1 MERKNNSE
9 PESIEETKKGEKN
22 KQPKKKNGQGSF
34 QELRDGRIRM
44 YLQVGILQN
53 GRPKRLTVIGT
64 SETDCVK
71 KMKKKE
77 LQFYANGG
85 VLPSVSNNQIETMT
99 LEELCL
105 KHLAWDMSIPNKLK
119 ASSID
124 RRELTIKNHIGRF
137 PIGRLQVT
145 RVTSN
150 DVFQHIQKLLNTP
163 SKKRK
168 TENQSVS
175 NVEKVYNVINAAF
188 KWAMPTYCITFN
200 PCASIHD
207 TMTELFGTLKDRT
220 EPKEQ
225 VITLSEDDMD
235 AIKREVAK
243 KKGKPLAN
251 LLFDQSVLLLTET
264 GIRVGELCALR
275 LSDYIPQIGI
285 LSVTKTRE
293 RIKDRSNSPK
303 KTTLIETSTKNDK
316 TRNILL
322 TNEAVNILE
331 QMKTLLTEF
340 KSKKGT
346 VLTKNDYIF
355 VNRNNK
361 PTCPSDY
368 DARLRRFFTSAG
380 LDIEVI
386 SGSHVFRRTNA
397 TEFHRA
403 GGSAEEIAAY
413 IGDAIPTVQEY
424 YISKT
429 VKMESDGKTYDVVPR
444 PARRKKEETQ
454 SENK

>member
-9 PESIEETKKGEKN
+9 PESIEETKKGKKN
-22 KQPKKKNGQGSF
+22 KQSKKKNGQGSF

-105 KHLAWDMSIPNKLK
+105 KHLAWDMSIPNKIK
-119 ASSID
+119 SGSAD
-124 RRELTIKNHIGRF
+124 RRELTISNHIGHF
-137 PIGRLQVT
+137 PIGSLPVASVT
-145 RVTSN
+145 PN
-150 DVFQHIQKLLNTP
+150 DVCQHIQTLLNTP
-163 SKKRK
+163 SKTKK
-168 TENQSVS
+168 SKNLSVS
-175 NVEKVYNVINAAF
+175 SVEKAYNVINAAF
-188 KWAMPTYCITFN
+188 KWAIPTYCLTYN
-200 PCASIHD
+200 PCSSIQD
-207 TMTELFGTLKDRT
+207 QMTELFGTLKKRT
-220 EPKEQ
+220 KPEEQ
-225 VITLSEDDMD
+225 VKTLSEDEIA
-235 AIKREVAK
+235 AIKREIAK
-243 KKGKPLAN
+243 KKGKSLSDE
-251 LLFDQSVLLLTET
+251 LFDQSVLLLIET
-264 GIRVGELCALR
+264 GIRVGELCSLR

-285 LSVTKTRE
+285 LRVTKTRK
-293 RIKDRSNSPK
+293 RIKDRSKSSQ
-303 KTTLIETSTKNDK
+303 KTTIIETSTKNDK
-316 TRNILL
+316 TRNISL
-322 TNEAVNILE
+322 TKEAIEVLE
-331 QMKTLLTEF
+331 QMRSILTKLKRKAGSSLTE
-340 KSKKGT
+340 
-346 VLTKNDYIF
+346 NDYIF
-355 VNRNNK
+355 VNRSIK
-361 PTCPSDY
+361 PSCPSDY

-380 LDIEVI
+380 LDIDLI
-386 SGSHVFRRTNA
+386 SGAHIFRRTNA
-397 TEFHRA
+397 TEFHHA

-413 IGDAIPTVQEY
+413 IGDAVHTVQKY

-454 SENK
+454 SEN